1 MGYLLIRH
9 TVEDYARWKAAYDE
23 HEAARKAGG
32 SQGERLFRNA
42 DDPNEVVALIEWDDL
57 GKARQF
63 TQSEDL
69 RQVMQRAGVSGRPD
83 LHFLEAV
90 ESTPA

>member
-9 TVEDYARWKAAYDE
+9 KVEDYARWKAAYDE

-32 SQGERLFRNA
+32 SQGERLFRSA
-42 DDPNEVVALIEWDDL
+42 GDPNEVVALLEWDEL
-57 GKARQF
+57 GKARRF
-63 TQSEDL
+63 AESDDL
-69 RQVMQRAGVSGRPD
+69 RQVMRRAGVAERPE